1 MNPFALLILI
11 FLIVPIVEIYLFIQV
26 GGVIGAPAT
35 IGIVLLTAVAG
46 AWLFRAQG
54 LSTLARARNSMAQGQ
69 VPAMELMEGVFLLLA
84 GAFLLTPGFFTDALG
99 FAFLIPPLRR
109 GLIQLALRRSVI
121 RFSQTGSHP
130 PGASQRPGPHRHSTD
145 RNQGAT
151 LEGEYRRE
159 D

>member
-121 RFSQTGSHP
+121 HFSQTGPQP
-130 PGASQRPGPHRHSTD
+130 PGASQEPGPRRHSD
-145 RNQGAT
+145 NRNRGAT

>member
-1 MNPFALLILI
+1 MNPFTLL
-11 FLIVPIVEIYLFIQV
+11 FLAFLVVPVVEIYLFIEV
-26 GGVIGAPAT
+26 GGAIGAAAT
-35 IGIVLLTAVAG
+35 IGIVILTAVAG

-54 LSTLARARNSMAQGQ
+54 LSTLDRARNSMAQGQ

-99 FAFLIPPLRR
+99 FAFLVPPLRR

-121 RFSQTGSHP
+121 HFSQTGSQT
-130 PGASQRPGPHRHSTD
+130 PGASQGPGPRRHSAD

-151 LEGEYRRE
+151 LEGKYRRE